1 MKRSLV
7 VAVTMMLVTTTAW
20 AEQATAKKSLYERI
34 GGEAALRK
42 VVDDFVAKAAVN
54 PKVNFTR
61 DGKFVT
67 SDAAVKT
74 LKMHLVNFLG
84 NAFGG
89 PQKYTGRSMKEA
101 HKGMAITQA
110 EFDALAADLRSV
122 LEANNVPNPE
132 IAEIMKIAA
141 ATAPD
146 IVGNK

>member
-1 MKRSLV
+1 MKRCLV

-74 LKMHLVNFLG
+74 LKMHIVNFLG

-101 HKGMAITQA
+101 HKGMAITQG

-122 LEANNVPNPE
+122 LEANKVPNPE

-141 ATAPD
+141 STAPD
-146 IVGNK
+146 IVEKK